1 MQDSNEKQDSSAV
14 KHSGQ
19 QKAQGGNNG
28 RQPMT
33 RSNKVWGYAAGV
45 ITGVTYGLNPMF
57 AMPLLKS
64 GISVD
69 SVLFFRYFFAAAIL
83 CIFVVA
89 SGKSLKVTGKQLI
102 WLIALGILYSFS
114 SLGLFLSYKYI
125 PSGISTTIVFLY
137 PIIVAL
143 IMCLLKVYPN
153 WQTWVAI
160 AVTVVA
166 MILLCRFDPSQ
177 GFKPQGVLLAIGSA
191 LAYSIFIVIVNRKEC
206 LHDISNDVLTFYAL
220 ATGTVVFCIHSIISQ
235 ATAGASD
242 MAAEGAGFTMLRDI
256 RLLNAHPGEWIN
268 LILLAIIPTII
279 STSTLAAATRIIGAT
294 KASVM
299 GVFEPVTAILVGALM
314 FGEKITVN
322 VVIGILLVIFAI
334 TFMITSPDFHRLKT
348 RFANLKAHN

>member
-1 MQDSNEKQDSSAV
+1 MNNKTIKSS
-14 KHSGQ
+14 KL
-19 QKAQGGNNG
+19 
-28 RQPMT
+28 
-33 RSNKVWGYAAGV
+33 WGYAAGV

-69 SVLFFRYFFAAAIL
+69 SVLFFRYFFAAVIL
-83 CIFVVA
+83 CIFTVA
-89 SGKSLKVTGKQLI
+89 SGKSLKVTGKQLM
-102 WLIALGILYSFS
+102 WLAALGILYSFS
-114 SLGLFLSYKYI
+114 SLGLFLAYKYI
-125 PSGISTTIVFLY
+125 PSGIATTIVFLY

-160 AVTVVA
+160 AVTAIA

-177 GFKPQGVLLAIGSA
+177 GFKPQGVLLAFGSA
-191 LAYSIFIVIVNRKEC
+191 LAYSIFIVIVNREKC

-220 ATGTVVFCIHSIISQ
+220 ATGTIVFCIHAAISGVSS
-235 ATAGASD
+235 GAAD
-242 MAAEGAGFTMLRDI
+242 GGEFTMLRDI

-279 STSTLAAATRIIGAT
+279 STATLAAATRIIGAT

-299 GVFEPVTAILVGALM
+299 GVFEPVTAILVGAMM

-322 VVIGILLVIFAI
+322 IVIGILLVIFAI
-334 TFMITSPDFHRLKT
+334 TFMITSPDFHSLKT
-348 RFANLKAHN
+348 RFAKLKPHN